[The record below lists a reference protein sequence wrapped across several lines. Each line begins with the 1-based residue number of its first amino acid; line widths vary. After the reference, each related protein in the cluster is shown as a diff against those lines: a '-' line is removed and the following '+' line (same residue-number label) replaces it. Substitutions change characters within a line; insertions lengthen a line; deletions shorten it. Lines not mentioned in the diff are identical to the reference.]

1 MNLKEK
7 MYDSLIPILKR
18 MQRYF
23 NTGLVEVT
31 YPALIATSWLRF
43 KNIPYIIQRRIT
55 YNEKH
60 NKKESFNTSV
70 RTVFND
76 IDNLARYKV
85 PKLLSCYVDVL
96 NYFFKQI
103 NKEIPEEQ
111 NKDIAMFLEYG
122 INKQTQ
128 ASMIILGLSR
138 STIFEL
144 ESLEDEDGNLI
155 LNNENMTEAEALQ
168 WLKDNIQKIEE
179 NSLIPKL
186 LIDEIHDTLD
196 AYVL

>member
-1 MNLKEK
+1 
-7 MYDSLIPILKR
+7 
-18 MQRYF
+18 
-23 NTGLVEVT
+23 
-31 YPALIATSWLRF
+31 
-43 KNIPYIIQRRIT
+43 
-55 YNEKH
+55 
-60 NKKESFNTSV
+60 
-70 RTVFND
+70 
-76 IDNLARYKV
+76 
-85 PKLLSCYVDVL
+85 
-96 NYFFKQI
+96 
-103 NKEIPEEQ
+103 
-111 NKDIAMFLEYG
+111 MFLEYG

-155 LNNENMTEAEALQ
+155 LNNENMTESEALQ

>member
-1 MNLKEK
+1 M
-7 MYDSLIPILKR
+7 
-18 MQRYF
+18 
-23 NTGLVEVT
+23 
-31 YPALIATSWLRF
+31 
-43 KNIPYIIQRRIT
+43 
-55 YNEKH
+55 
-60 NKKESFNTSV
+60 